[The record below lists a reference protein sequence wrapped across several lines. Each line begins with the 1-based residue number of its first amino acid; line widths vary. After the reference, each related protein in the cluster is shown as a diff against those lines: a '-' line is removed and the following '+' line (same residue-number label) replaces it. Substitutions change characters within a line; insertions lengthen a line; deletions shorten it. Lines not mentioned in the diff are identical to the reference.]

1 MSLINVKEYIKKFNL
16 ESRIIELKESSA
28 TVKDAAIALQTN
40 EENIAKSL
48 SFLVEDKPILIICS
62 GTTRIDN
69 HKFKEQFHS
78 KANMINRENV
88 ASLIGHEPGGVCP
101 FAINKDVKVYLDESL
116 KKLDILYPATG
127 NATSAVKLTLEEL
140 IKTVENFS
148 AWIDIGKE

>member
-1 MSLINVKEYIKKFNL
+1 MSLNNVKEYLKKFNL

-69 HKFKEQFHS
+69 HKFKEQFHT

-116 KKLDILYPATG
+116 KKLDILYPAAG

>member
-1 MSLINVKEYIKKFNL
+1 MSLNNVKEYLKKFNL